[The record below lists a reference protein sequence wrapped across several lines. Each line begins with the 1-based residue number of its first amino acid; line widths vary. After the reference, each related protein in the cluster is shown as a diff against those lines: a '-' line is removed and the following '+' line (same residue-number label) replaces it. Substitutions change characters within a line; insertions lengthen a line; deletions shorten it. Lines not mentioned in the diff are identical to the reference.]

1 MEEAKFTIMNALQL
15 VCGLALFLYGMDAM
29 GNALK
34 KSAGRKLK
42 TILGNLTSNRF
53 KALGLGLIVTAVI
66 QSSSATTVMVVGFVN
81 SGTML
86 LKQAVGVIMG
96 ANIGTA
102 VTSWLTALNGIENVD
117 VGWTKWLKPDAWMPI
132 LALIGIC
139 CIMFAKKSK
148 TKDLGTILMGF
159 AVLMVGMDLMS
170 DAVSVLKEI
179 PEFTSL
185 MAKFTN
191 PFLLVL
197 VGIVLT
203 AAVQS
208 SSASIGI
215 LQALSSTGAISF
227 GMAVPIILG
236 QNIGTCVTAL
246 LSSAGA
252 GKNGKRTAL
261 VHLYFNVIGVAFWLG
276 IYYLVG
282 WILSMTS
289 PDLFSY
295 TADFAADSR
304 ELVAGPIFGTMAMNG
319 DAVATGTLFDWADH
333 TFINMWGI
341 AAIHTIF
348 KFLAVGLLFPF
359 SNLLV
364 KMAEKTI
371 KGDDKKGDEYT
382 DMLDDRLLV
391 TPSVA
396 LERSREVAGQMAA
409 VACRYLRDS
418 VGLFRNYQSKAAD
431 EIREAENKVDVYED
445 VLGSYLVK
453 LSSQN
458 MDERDSHEVTKLLHI
473 IGDLE
478 RISDHSVNLVDSAEE
493 IKDKSLVFSEE
504 ANAELDVLF
513 AAVDEIVSITERALV
528 TSDLELAARIEPLE
542 QVIDDLRDDVKINHI
557 HRLKKSEC
565 TVEHGFVL
573 SDILTNLERV
583 SDHCSNIGGCLIEMA
598 KNDTLDL
605 HDYLHR
611 VHVGGMEYKELFDE
625 YKTKYALP
633 AVGEVK

>member
-1 MEEAKFTIMNALQL
+1 MDIFDVLSLI
-15 VCGLALFLYGMDAM
+15 CGLALFLYGMDAM
-29 GNALK
+29 GDALK

-53 KALGLGLIVTAVI
+53 KALGLGLIVTAII

-102 VTSWLTALNGIENVD
+102 VTSWLTALNGIEGGAD
-117 VGWTKWLKPDAWMPI
+117 ALAWTKWLKPDAWMPI

-139 CIMFAKKSK
+139 LIMFAKKSK
-148 TKDLGTILMGF
+148 MKDTGAILMGF

-170 DAVSVLKEI
+170 GAVSGLKGDPNFTKILTMFSNPILGVLAG
-179 PEFTSL
+179 T
-185 MAKFTN
+185 
-191 PFLLVL
+191 
-197 VGIVLT
+197 VLT

-215 LQALSSTGAISF
+215 LQALSSTGAINF
-227 GMAVPIILG
+227 GMAIPIILG
-236 QNIGTCVTAL
+236 QNIGTCVTAMI
-246 LSSAGA
+246 SAAGA

-261 VHLYFNVIGVAFWLG
+261 VHLYFNIIGVAFWLG
-276 IYYLVG
+276 MYYLVG
-282 WILSMTS
+282 WILKTTNVF
-289 PDLFSY
+289 DVF
-295 TADFAADSR
+295 
-304 ELVAGPIFGTMAMNG
+304 
-319 DAVATGTLFDWADH
+319 TLAESSS
-333 TFINMWGI
+333 INMWGI
-341 AAIHTIF
+341 AATHTIF

-359 SNLLV
+359 SNWLV
-364 KMAEKTI
+364 KLAEKTI

-382 DMLDDRLLV
+382 QMLDDRLLD

-396 LERSREVAGQMAA
+396 LERSREVSGQMA
-409 VACRYLRDS
+409 VVSCQYLRKAI
-418 VGLFRNYQSKAAD
+418 GLFHEYDSKAAD
-431 EIREAENKVDVYED
+431 DIREAEDRVDVYED

-453 LSSQN
+453 LSSES
-458 MDERDSHEVTKLLHI
+458 MDKRDSHEVTKLLHI

-493 IKDKSLVFSEE
+493 IKDKELVFSEE
-504 ANAELDVLF
+504 AKAELDVLF
-513 AAVDEIVSITERALV
+513 AAVDEIVTITERALV

-542 QVIDDLRDDVKINHI
+542 QVIDDLRDGIKANHI

-633 AVGEVK
+633 TDGNA

>member
-1 MEEAKFTIMNALQL
+1 MGIFDVLTL
-15 VCGLALFLYGMDAM
+15 VCGLALFLYGMDVM
-29 GNALK
+29 GDALK

-86 LKQAVGVIMG
+86 LGQAVGVIMG

-102 VTSWLTALNGIENVD
+102 VTAWLTALNGIEGGAD
-117 VGWTKWLKPDAWMPI
+117 ALAWTEWLKPDAWMPI

-139 CIMFAKKSK
+139 LIMFSKKSK
-148 TKDLGTILMGF
+148 HKDAGAILMGF

-170 DAVSVLKEI
+170 GAVSGLKGDPNFTKILTMFHNPILGVLAGTI
-179 PEFTSL
+179 
-185 MAKFTN
+185 
-191 PFLLVL
+191 
-197 VGIVLT
+197 LT
-203 AAVQS
+203 AIVQS

-227 GMAVPIILG
+227 GMAIPIILG
-236 QNIGTCVTAL
+236 QNIGTCVTAM
-246 LSSAGA
+246 LSAAGA

-261 VHLYFNVIGVAFWLG
+261 VHLYFNIIGVVFWLG
-276 IYYLVG
+276 MYYLVG
-282 WILSMTS
+282 WILNMTNVF
-289 PDLFSY
+289 DVFTL
-295 TADFAADSR
+295 ADNS
-304 ELVAGPIFGTMAMNG
+304 T
-319 DAVATGTLFDWADH
+319 
-333 TFINMWGI
+333 INMWGI
-341 AAIHTIF
+341 AAVHTVF

-359 SNLLV
+359 SNALV
-364 KMAEKTI
+364 KLAEKTI

-382 DMLDDRLLV
+382 DMLDERLLD

-396 LERSREVAGQMAA
+396 LERSRSVAGQMAV
-409 VACRYLRDS
+409 VACQHIRKS
-418 VGLFRNYQSKAAD
+418 IVLFRNYDSKAAD
-431 EIREAENKVDVYED
+431 EIREAESKVDVYED

-453 LSSQN
+453 LSSQS

-504 ANAELDVLF
+504 AKAELDVLY
-513 AAVDEIVSITERALV
+513 AAVSEIVTITEEALA

-542 QVIDDLRDDVKINHI
+542 QVIDDLRDDIKIHHI
-557 HRLKKSEC
+557 QRLKKSEC

-611 VHVGGMEYKELFDE
+611 VHVGGMEYKELFGE
-625 YKTKYALP
+625 YKAKYALP
-633 AVGEVK
+633 ESSEQ

>member
-1 MEEAKFTIMNALQL
+1 MGIFDVLTL
-15 VCGLALFLYGMDAM
+15 VCGLALFLYGMDVM
-29 GNALK
+29 GDALK

-53 KALGLGLIVTAVI
+53 KALGLGLIVTAII

-102 VTSWLTALNGIENVD
+102 VTAWLTALNGIEGGAD
-117 VGWTKWLKPDAWMPI
+117 ALAWTEWLKPDAWMPI

-139 CIMFAKKSK
+139 FIMFSKKSK
-148 TKDLGTILMGF
+148 HKDAGAILMGF

-170 DAVSVLKEI
+170 GAVSGLKGDPNFTKILTMFKNPILGVLAGTI
-179 PEFTSL
+179 
-185 MAKFTN
+185 
-191 PFLLVL
+191 
-197 VGIVLT
+197 LT
-203 AAVQS
+203 AVVQS

-215 LQALSSTGAISF
+215 LQALSSTGAINF
-227 GMAVPIILG
+227 GMAIPIILG
-236 QNIGTCVTAL
+236 QNIGTCVTAM
-246 LSSAGA
+246 LSAAGA

-261 VHLYFNVIGVAFWLG
+261 VHLYFNIIGVVFWLG
-276 IYYLVG
+276 MYYLVG
-282 WILSMTS
+282 WILSMVN
-289 PDLFSY
+289 PDMFTLTIDGIQQTGSLFWLAENS
-295 TADFAADSR
+295 T
-304 ELVAGPIFGTMAMNG
+304 
-319 DAVATGTLFDWADH
+319 
-333 TFINMWGI
+333 INMWGI
-341 AAIHTIF
+341 AAVHTVF

-359 SNLLV
+359 SNALV
-364 KMAEKTI
+364 KLAEKTV

-382 DMLDDRLLV
+382 DMLDERLLD

-396 LERSREVAGQMAA
+396 LERSRSVAGQMAV
-409 VACRYLRDS
+409 VACQHIRRS
-418 VGLFRNYQSKAAD
+418 IGLFRDYDGKAAD
-431 EIREAENKVDVYED
+431 EIREAESKVDVYED

-453 LSSQN
+453 LSSQS

-504 ANAELDVLF
+504 AKAELDVLY
-513 AAVDEIVSITERALV
+513 AAVSEIVTITEEALT
-528 TSDLELAARIEPLE
+528 TSNLELAARIEPLE
-542 QVIDDLRDDVKINHI
+542 QVIDDLRDDIKIHHI
-557 HRLKKSEC
+557 QRLKKSEC

-611 VHVGGMEYKELFDE
+611 VHVGGMEYKELFGE

-633 AVGEVK
+633 ESSEQ

>member
-1 MEEAKFTIMNALQL
+1 MGIFDVLTL
-15 VCGLALFLYGMDAM
+15 VCGLALFLYGMDVM
-29 GNALK
+29 GDALK

-102 VTSWLTALNGIENVD
+102 VTAWLTALNGIEGGAD
-117 VGWTKWLKPDAWMPI
+117 ALAWTEWLKPDAWMPV

-139 CIMFAKKSK
+139 LIMFSKKSK
-148 TKDLGTILMGF
+148 HKDAGAILMGF

-170 DAVSVLKEI
+170 GAVSGLKGDPNFTKILTMFHNPLLGVLAG
-179 PEFTSL
+179 T
-185 MAKFTN
+185 
-191 PFLLVL
+191 
-197 VGIVLT
+197 VLT
-203 AAVQS
+203 AIVQS

-227 GMAVPIILG
+227 GMAIPIILG
-236 QNIGTCVTAL
+236 QNIGTCVTAM
-246 LSSAGA
+246 LSAAGA

-261 VHLYFNVIGVAFWLG
+261 VHLYFNIIGVVFWLG
-276 IYYLVG
+276 MYYLVG
-282 WILSMTS
+282 WILNMTNVF
-289 PDLFSY
+289 D
-295 TADFAADSR
+295 
-304 ELVAGPIFGTMAMNG
+304 IF
-319 DAVATGTLFDWADH
+319 TLAEN
-333 TFINMWGI
+333 TTINMWGI
-341 AAIHTIF
+341 AAVHTVF

-359 SNLLV
+359 SNALV
-364 KMAEKTI
+364 KLAEKTI

-382 DMLDDRLLV
+382 DMLDERLLD

-396 LERSREVAGQMAA
+396 LERSRSVAGQMAV
-409 VACRYLRDS
+409 VACQYIRNS
-418 VGLFRNYQSKAAD
+418 IGLFRNYDGKSAD
-431 EIREAENKVDVYED
+431 AIREAESRVDVYED

-453 LSSQN
+453 LSSQH

-504 ANAELDVLF
+504 AKAELDVLY
-513 AAVDEIVSITERALV
+513 AAVSEIVTITEEALT
-528 TSDLELAARIEPLE
+528 TSNLELAARIEPLE
-542 QVIDDLRDDVKINHI
+542 QVIDDLRDDIKIHHI
-557 HRLKKSEC
+557 QRLKKSEC

-611 VHVGGMEYKELFDE
+611 VHVGGMEYKELFGE
-625 YKTKYALP
+625 YKAKYALP
-633 AVGEVK
+633 ESDEQ

>member
-1 MEEAKFTIMNALQL
+1 MDIFDVLSLI
-15 VCGLALFLYGMDAM
+15 CGLALFLYGMDAM
-29 GNALK
+29 GDALK

-53 KALGLGLIVTAVI
+53 KALGLGLIVTAII

-102 VTSWLTALNGIENVD
+102 VTSWLTALNGIEGGAD
-117 VGWTKWLKPDAWMPI
+117 ALAWTKWLKPDAWMPI

-139 CIMFAKKSK
+139 LIMFAKKSK
-148 TKDLGTILMGF
+148 MKDAGAILMGF

-170 DAVSVLKEI
+170 GAVSGLKGDPNFTKILTMFNNPILGVLAG
-179 PEFTSL
+179 T
-185 MAKFTN
+185 
-191 PFLLVL
+191 
-197 VGIVLT
+197 VLT
-203 AAVQS
+203 AIVQS

-215 LQALSSTGAISF
+215 LQALSSTGAINF
-227 GMAVPIILG
+227 GMAIPIILG
-236 QNIGTCVTAL
+236 QNIGTCVTAMI
-246 LSSAGA
+246 SAAGA

-261 VHLYFNVIGVAFWLG
+261 VHLYFNIIGVAFWLG
-276 IYYLVG
+276 MYYLVG
-282 WILSMTS
+282 WILRT
-289 PDLFSY
+289 
-295 TADFAADSR
+295 
-304 ELVAGPIFGTMAMNG
+304 
-319 DAVATGTLFDWADH
+319 TGAFDVFTLAESS
-333 TFINMWGI
+333 TINMWGI
-341 AAIHTIF
+341 AATHTIF

-364 KMAEKTI
+364 KLAEKTI

-382 DMLDDRLLV
+382 DMLDDRLLA

-396 LERSREVAGQMAA
+396 LERSRSVAGQMAVVSCQYIRNA
-409 VACRYLRDS
+409 IA
-418 VGLFRNYQSKAAD
+418 LFRNYDSKAAD
-431 EIREAENKVDVYED
+431 DIREAENKVDVYED
-445 VLGSYLVK
+445 VLGTYLVK
-453 LSSQN
+453 LSSED
-458 MDERDSHEVTKLLHI
+458 MDARDSHEVTKLLHI

-493 IKDKSLVFSEE
+493 IKDKELAFSEE
-504 ANAELDVLF
+504 AEAELDVLF
-513 AAVDEIVSITERALV
+513 AAVTEIVTITEQALT

-542 QVIDDLRDDVKINHI
+542 QVIDDLRDEVKINHI

-605 HDYLHR
+605 HDYIHR
-611 VHVGGMEYKELFDE
+611 VHLGGLEYNSLFGEYKA
-625 YKTKYALP
+625 KYALP
-633 AVGEVK
+633 AEGENN

>member
-1 MEEAKFTIMNALQL
+1 MGIFDVLTL
-15 VCGLALFLYGMDAM
+15 VCGLALFLYGMDVM
-29 GNALK
+29 GDALK

-102 VTSWLTALNGIENVD
+102 VTAWLTALNGIEGGAD
-117 VGWTKWLKPDAWMPI
+117 ALAWTEWLKPDAWMPI

-139 CIMFAKKSK
+139 FIMVSKKSK
-148 TKDLGTILMGF
+148 HKDAGAILMGF

-170 DAVSVLKEI
+170 GAVSGLKGDPNFTKILTMFKNPILGVLAGTI
-179 PEFTSL
+179 
-185 MAKFTN
+185 
-191 PFLLVL
+191 
-197 VGIVLT
+197 LT
-203 AAVQS
+203 AIVQS

-215 LQALSSTGAISF
+215 LQALSSTGAINF
-227 GMAVPIILG
+227 GMAIPIILG
-236 QNIGTCVTAL
+236 QNIGTCVTAM
-246 LSSAGA
+246 LSAAGA

-261 VHLYFNVIGVAFWLG
+261 VHLYFNIIGVVFWLG
-276 IYYLVG
+276 MYYLVG
-282 WILSMTS
+282 WILNMTNVF
-289 PDLFSY
+289 DIFTL
-295 TADFAADSR
+295 ADNS
-304 ELVAGPIFGTMAMNG
+304 T
-319 DAVATGTLFDWADH
+319 
-333 TFINMWGI
+333 INMWGI
-341 AAIHTIF
+341 AAVHTVF

-359 SNLLV
+359 SNALV
-364 KMAEKTI
+364 KLAEKTI

-382 DMLDDRLLV
+382 DMLDERLLD

-396 LERSREVAGQMAA
+396 LERSRSVAGQMAV
-409 VACRYLRDS
+409 VACQYIRNS
-418 VGLFRNYQSKAAD
+418 IGLFHDYDGKSAD
-431 EIREAENKVDVYED
+431 AIREAESKVDVYED
-445 VLGSYLVK
+445 VLGTYLVK
-453 LSSQN
+453 LSSQH

-504 ANAELDVLF
+504 AKAELDVLY
-513 AAVDEIVSITERALV
+513 AAVSEIVTITEKALA

-542 QVIDDLRDDVKINHI
+542 QVIDDLRDDIKIHHI
-557 HRLKKSEC
+557 QRLKKSEC

-611 VHVGGMEYKELFDE
+611 VHVGGMEYKELFGE
-625 YKTKYALP
+625 YKAKYALP
-633 AVGEVK
+633 ESDEQ

>member
-1 MEEAKFTIMNALQL
+1 MGIFDVLTL
-15 VCGLALFLYGMDAM
+15 VCGLALFLYGMDVM
-29 GNALK
+29 GDALK

-53 KALGLGLIVTAVI
+53 KALGLGLIVTAII

-86 LKQAVGVIMG
+86 LGQAVGVIMG

-102 VTSWLTALNGIENVD
+102 VTSWLTALNGIEGGAD
-117 VGWTKWLKPDAWMPI
+117 ALAWTKWLKPDAWMPI

-139 CIMFAKKSK
+139 LIMFSKKSK
-148 TKDLGTILMGF
+148 HKDAGAILMGF

-170 DAVSVLKEI
+170 GAVSGLKGDPNFTKILTMFNNPILGVLAGTI
-179 PEFTSL
+179 
-185 MAKFTN
+185 
-191 PFLLVL
+191 
-197 VGIVLT
+197 LT
-203 AAVQS
+203 AIVQS

-215 LQALSSTGAISF
+215 LQALSSTGAINF
-227 GMAVPIILG
+227 GMAIPIILG
-236 QNIGTCVTAL
+236 QNIGTCVTAMI
-246 LSSAGA
+246 SAAGA

-261 VHLYFNVIGVAFWLG
+261 VHLYFNIIGVVFWLG
-276 IYYLVG
+276 MYYLVG
-282 WILSMTS
+282 WILNMTNVF
-289 PDLFSY
+289 DVF
-295 TADFAADSR
+295 
-304 ELVAGPIFGTMAMNG
+304 
-319 DAVATGTLFDWADH
+319 TLAENS
-333 TFINMWGI
+333 TINMWGI
-341 AAIHTIF
+341 AAVHTIF

-359 SNLLV
+359 SNALV
-364 KMAEKTI
+364 KLAEKTI

-382 DMLDDRLLV
+382 DMLDDRLLG

-396 LERSREVAGQMAA
+396 LERSREVSGQMAV
-409 VACRYLRDS
+409 VACQYIRNAI
-418 VGLFRNYQSKAAD
+418 GLFRNYDGKAAD
-431 EIREAENKVDVYED
+431 EIRDAESRVDVYED

-453 LSSQN
+453 LSSQS

-493 IKDKSLVFSEE
+493 IKDKTLIFSEE
-504 ANAELDVLF
+504 AKAELDVLY
-513 AAVDEIVSITERALV
+513 AAVTEIVTITEQALT

-598 KNDTLDL
+598 KNETLDL

-611 VHVGGMEYKELFDE
+611 VHLGGLEYKALFGE
-625 YKTKYALP
+625 YKAKYALP
-633 AVGEVK
+633 VDGETK